1 MRASQAEVR
10 SRRVALPDLAAT
22 EALAWRL
29 AGLARSG
36 DVIGLSGELGA
47 GKTTLARYFIA
58 ALDGDEEVP
67 SPTFSLVQVYE
78 LGGKQVWHFDLYR
91 LEAPGDAFELGIED
105 AFADG
110 ISLVEWPERLGALL
124 PNDRLEVRL
133 AIAGEGEARTADVA
147 AHGDWRER
155 LAAVAGN
162 D

>member
-10 SRRVALPDLAAT
+10 SRRVALPNLAAT
-22 EALAWRL
+22 EALARRL
-29 AGLARSG
+29 AGVARTG
-36 DVIGLSGELGA
+36 DVIGLSGDLGA
-47 GKTTLARYFIA
+47 GKTTLVRYFIA

-91 LEAPGDAFELGIED
+91 LDRPGDAVELGMED

-124 PNDRLEVRL
+124 PSDRLDVRL
-133 AIAGEGEARTADVA
+133 AIVGEGEARTAEIA
-147 AHGDWRER
+147 AHGDWRGR

-162 D
+162 G